1 MIWIL
6 VAIVV
11 IAIYNAE
18 RLPDLV
24 NKFKKEVPNI
34 VETGKKVS
42 KELKEKAQAAT
53 EKKNFEK
60 KNSSKKENKSQE

>member
-42 KELKEKAQAAT
+42 KELKEKAQAAA
-53 EKKNFEK
+53 EKKNAEK
-60 KNSSKKENKSQE
+60 KENSKKE

>member
-24 NKFKKEVPNI
+24 NKFKNEVPNI

-42 KELKEKAQAAT
+42 KELKEKAQAAA
-53 EKKNFEK
+53 EKKSAEK
-60 KNSSKKENKSQE
+60 KENSKKE

>member
-6 VAIVV
+6 VIIAV

-24 NKFKKEVPNI
+24 NKFKKDMPAI
-34 VETGKKVS
+34 VEAGKKAS
-42 KELKEKAQAAT
+42 KELKEKAQQTVA
-53 EKKNFEK
+53 EKKAEK
-60 KNSSKKENKSQE
+60 KKAEKDETEE

>member
-1 MIWIL
+1 MIWVL
-6 VAIVV
+6 VAIIV

-53 EKKNFEK
+53 EKRNAE
-60 KNSSKKENKSQE
+60 KKENTKKEQEK